1 MLLEMV
7 ISSAIFLAL
16 LMAAGSFI
24 EQTAAALRWS
34 VQQSLAE
41 HYISRES
48 AVMRKLDRAALNAEG
63 FTGGGGTVTTDVP
76 LAFLADGTP
85 DRYLASRVLRSEVD
99 NGDGTFTYT
108 VGIEFTLFYP
118 RERVY
123 RKAATVARRF
133 E

>member
-7 ISSAIFLAL
+7 ISSAIFFAL
-16 LMAAGSFI
+16 LMASGSFM
-24 EQTAAALRWS
+24 EQTAAATRWN

-41 HYISRES
+41 HYISRET
-48 AVMRKLDRAALNAEG
+48 AVMRKLDRASLNAEG
-63 FTGGGGTVTTDVP
+63 FVDGGTISTDVP

-85 DRYLASRVLRSEVD
+85 DRYFASRVIRSEVD
-99 NGDGTFTYT
+99 NGDKTFTYT
-108 VGIEFTLFYP
+108 VGLEFTLYYP

-123 RKAATVARRF
+123 RKAATVVRRF